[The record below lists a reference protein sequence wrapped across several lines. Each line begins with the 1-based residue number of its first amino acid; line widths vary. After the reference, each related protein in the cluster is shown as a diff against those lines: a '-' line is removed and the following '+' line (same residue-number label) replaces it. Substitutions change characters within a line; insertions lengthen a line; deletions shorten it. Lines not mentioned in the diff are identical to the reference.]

1 MEADTDEE
9 EMEDDIFDEKRERHR
24 RMVVDDK

>member
-9 EMEDDIFDEKRERHR
+9 EMEDDIFYEKRERHR